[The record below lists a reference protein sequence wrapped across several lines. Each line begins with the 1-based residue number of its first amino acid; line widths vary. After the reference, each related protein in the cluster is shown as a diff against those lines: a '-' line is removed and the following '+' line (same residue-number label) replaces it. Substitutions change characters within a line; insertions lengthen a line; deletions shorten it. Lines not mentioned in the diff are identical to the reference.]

1 MNNEFADPNE
11 GINAIIKYLKNLPQN
26 STNQT
31 IKWKIETIE
40 DAIDNNELSRQ
51 TLNNIRIFSLEMQN
65 EVEIKK
71 NEIQDLMRIL
81 INKPIMKDL
90 VVDRNFKDSY
100 YEEPYLSDDI
110 KKTIPYFY
118 PIQRTSAADASIS
131 FQNQDCIDL
140 FNNITIIKDIKT
152 RMIYYIEQY
161 IIKLQAD
168 YNELHNDIKKFQRL
182 TLPNNR
188 NNPNSAHGLPS
199 HIKSRYAGNTS
210 GSPLDPIINSMMESA
225 EEINREL
232 QHFYGRLN
240 NLGYD
245 NNNYNMDKQIRQAT
259 FAQQRK
265 NRKGGKS
272 KKKSYKKSRK
282 RNKTKYRK
290 RKH

>member
-1 MNNEFADPNE
+1 MNNEFTDPNE
-11 GINAIIKYLKNLPQN
+11 GVNAIIKYLKISPQN
-26 STNQT
+26 MTNQN
-31 IKWKIETIE
+31 IKWEIETIE
-40 DAIDNNELSRQ
+40 DAIHANELSRQ
-51 TLNNIRIFSLEMQN
+51 TLENIRIFSLEMQN

-118 PIQRTSAADASIS
+118 PIQRTSAADALIS

-168 YNELHNDIKKFQRL
+168 YNELHNNIKTFQRS
-182 TLPNNR
+182 TLPVNT
-188 NNPNSAHGLPS
+188 NNPNSARGLPS
-199 HIKSRYAGNTS
+199 HIKSRFPGNASGTS
-210 GSPLDPIINSMMESA
+210 LDSIINSDIEKA
-225 EEINREL
+225 NEINREL

-245 NNNYNMDKQIRQAT
+245 NNRNYMDKQIREAT
-259 FAQQRK
+259 FSQQRK

-272 KKKSYKKSRK
+272 KKKSYKKSKK

>member
-1 MNNEFADPNE
+1 MNNEFTDTNE
-11 GINAIIKYLKNLPQN
+11 GINAIIKNLKISPQN
-26 STNQT
+26 
-31 IKWKIETIE
+31 IKWEIETIE
-40 DAIDNNELSRQ
+40 DAIHANELSAQ
-51 TLNNIRIFSLEMQN
+51 TLENIRIFSLEMKN

-90 VVDRNFKDSY
+90 VVDRSY
-100 YEEPYLSDDI
+100 YEEPYLSKDI

-118 PIQRTSAADASIS
+118 PIQRTSAADALIS
-131 FQNQDCIDL
+131 FQNQHCIDL

-168 YNELHNDIKKFQRL
+168 YNELHNNIKTFQRS
-182 TLPNNR
+182 TLPVSTID
-188 NNPNSAHGLPS
+188 PNSAHGLPS

-245 NNNYNMDKQIRQAT
+245 NNRNYMDEEIRQAT

-272 KKKSYKKSRK
+272 KKKSYKKSKK